1 MHVLTENMRIEYR
14 YGYDSYSSLYP
25 GNMTSLCLLSFLFF
39 FIANPALN
47 YISMVY
53 MNDSKYT

>member
-1 MHVLTENMRIEYR
+1 MHVLTENVRIEYR
-14 YGYDSYSSLYP
+14 YAYDSYSSLYP
-25 GNMTSLCLLSFLFF
+25 GNMTSLCLLSFIF

-47 YISMVY
+47 YRSMVY